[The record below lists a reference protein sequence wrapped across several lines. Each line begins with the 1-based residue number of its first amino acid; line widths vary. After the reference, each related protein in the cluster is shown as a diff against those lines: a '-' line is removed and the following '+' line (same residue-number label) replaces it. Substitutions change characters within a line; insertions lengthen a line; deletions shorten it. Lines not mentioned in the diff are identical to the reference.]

1 MMTNGIEFINFRIE
15 NLLRRAARSD
25 MDACYDLGMIY
36 SSGADGAALD
46 LTEAHKWFNIAAV
59 NGYSAAQ
66 ARRSEIA
73 YDMTAREIANAQKAA
88 RAWLRESVAL
98 AA

>member
-1 MMTNGIEFINFRIE
+1 MNSAIGIINFRIE
-15 NLLRRAARSD
+15 NLLRRAARGD

-36 SSGADGAALD
+36 SSGSDGAGLD
-46 LTEAHKWFNIAAV
+46 LIEAHKWFNIAGV
-59 NGYSAAQ
+59 NGYAAAQ
-66 ARRSEIA
+66 AQRSEIA
-73 YDMTAREIANAQKAA
+73 YDMTAREIAVAQKAA